1 MEVGVDKCVKMCYN
15 KLVNKRKGDLKMI
28 YNKELAVELREV
40 LITYKKVADEA
51 VTQYDFD
58 LITWDELSL
67 KLDLLRENQ
76 EIELKKVREKHGCT
90 VG

>member
-1 MEVGVDKCVKMCYN
+1 
-15 KLVNKRKGDLKMI
+15 MI